1 MAGLRFAP
9 RLRAG
14 FGVTLISGARR
25 VADERPGTFS
35 LALTLCLRAAFRY
48 PDDSNMIV
56 HGFDMYRVF
65 ISTPGDLQREQDTCR
80 AAISEV
86 NAAEAMPQKIL
97 LVSVGL
103 REDGQIE
110 GARSAVGEN
119 VRLCTYYIQIFED
132 DWGPKNLFRK
142 MFFLATDCL
151 DDTNFPMRDVIVCLK
166 DAPRETDP
174 EILAFRKE
182 LQEQR
187 NVRVFHFDK
196 EETLKKHLSDTC
208 SEWVR
213 AISAAAA
220 AG

>member
-1 MAGLRFAP
+1 M
-9 RLRAG
+9 
-14 FGVTLISGARR
+14 
-25 VADERPGTFS
+25 
-35 LALTLCLRAAFRY
+35 
-48 PDDSNMIV
+48 MI
-56 HGFDMYRVF
+56 HGFDMHRVF

-110 GARSAVGEN
+110 GVRAAVAEN
-119 VRLCTYYIQIFED
+119 VRQCTYYIQIFED

-142 MFFLATDCL
+142 MFFLAADCR
-151 DDTNFPMRDVIVCLK
+151 DDPSLPMRELIVCLK

-182 LQEQR
+182 LEEQQ

-196 EETLKKHLSDTC
+196 METLKTYLSGVC

-220 AG
+220 